1 MAKTLA
7 SQARNGGS
15 IPLARFMRSVAVGV
29 LTATADRSARRGEP
43 RQAAHARRPRG
54 AAAETYAPGPVSGTL
69 LGTAP
74 INGITPPF
82 PSQPVQG
89 FSAVLDAGRGEL
101 WVMPDNGYGAEEN
114 PKDFL
119 LRVYRIAPDFETAK
133 GGSGTIDVRCFIGLS
148 DPGLSGPFRRR
159 LSRASARCPPARPG
173 SPA

>member
-1 MAKTLA
+1 
-7 SQARNGGS
+7 
-15 IPLARFMRSVAVGV
+15 V
-29 LTATADRSARRGEP
+29 L
-43 RQAAHARRPRG
+43 H
-54 AAAETYAPGPVSGTL
+54 AETYAPGPVSGTL

-89 FSAVLDAGRGEL
+89 FSAVLDAGHGEL

-114 PKDFL
+114 SKDFL

-133 GGSGTIDVRCFIGLS
+133 GGSGTIDVRGFIGLS